1 MSVHVSMSG
10 SIDLT
15 AVRASQRGFSLIE
28 ISIVT
33 AIVMLIAIVGIPAIQ
48 GYVIENKVPRVA
60 EEIQRFIARV
70 KANTHGFGAT
80 PYSGIDGGTLA
91 NALRSSGV
99 VSVTGQGPG
108 ATVALYGSLDA
119 VQFYALTTVAV
130 TTIGALVSLAKL
142 ITPGIKPR
150 YITAGVTAYTG
161 VGGTTD
167 SVTCSMFA

>member
-1 MSVHVSMSG
+1 MLKWRWRNNTMSLPSYPPALPNQSQTLLAYDRGSQAYFFKNAVSTSG
-10 SIDLT
+10 ALP
-15 AVRASQRGFSLIE
+15 AVSSTYGNSLGAPTGSVIY
-28 ISIVT
+28 
-33 AIVMLIAIVGIPAIQ
+33 GIPNAVAVENAMQDIMIQ
-48 GYVIENKVPRVA
+48 VDCYGS
-60 EEIQRFIARV
+60 
-70 KANTHGFGAT
+70 TAT
-80 PYSGIDGGTLA
+80 A
-91 NALRSSGV
+91 
-99 VSVTGQGPG
+99 GPG

-142 ITPGIKPR
+142 ITPGIKPK